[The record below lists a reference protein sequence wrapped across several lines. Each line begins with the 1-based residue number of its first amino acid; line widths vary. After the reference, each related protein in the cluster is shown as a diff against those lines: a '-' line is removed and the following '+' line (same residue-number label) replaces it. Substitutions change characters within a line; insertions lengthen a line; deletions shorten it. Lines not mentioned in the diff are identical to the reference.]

1 MICLILDDIFFIT
14 NIFLCLSCLPS
25 ILKKSENVNFF
36 AACESKI
43 LTIYVS
49 ATELA
54 CMRVAVIYF
63 INSQKNAFEG
73 SSHWMEYTFGFP
85 ANENH

>member
-14 NIFLCLSCLPS
+14 IIFCAKLLAFNS
-25 ILKKSENVNFF
+25 KKSENVNFF
-36 AACESKI
+36 AASESKI

-63 INSQKNAFEG
+63 INSQKNAFKG
-73 SSHWMEYTFGFP
+73 SSH
-85 ANENH
+85 

>member
-14 NIFLCLSCLPS
+14 NIFFVLKLLAFNS
-25 ILKKSENVNFF
+25 KKSENVNFF

-73 SSHWMEYTFGFP
+73 SSH
-85 ANENH
+85 